1 MSIPAHIL
9 AIETSCDETA
19 AAVVTG
25 RGDILSSVVASQV
38 KDHAVFGGVVPEI
51 ASRRHIELI
60 EPVVSAALR
69 QACLSLGDLGG
80 IAVTQGPGL
89 IGALLVGISY
99 AKALAYGLDIP
110 ICGINHLEGHLCAAR
125 IGAELTYPHM
135 GMVVSGGHT
144 SLYVVRSET
153 DITQIGQTIDDAAGE
168 AFDKVA
174 KLLNLGYPGGVV
186 IERVSRDVDHSALD
200 LPRPMMNDDTFD
212 FSFSGL
218 KTAVLTL
225 VQRSGI
231 FEGPDLRFSGLPEAK
246 KRRPGK
252 EHLIPVIAAAF
263 QAAVVDVL
271 VTKALRAVREYGMG
285 MLVVSGGVASNTALR
300 EALKGKTSEE
310 GIRLVIPDREYCTDN
325 AAMIGIASIRHFM
338 DGRHAALDMNAVSR
352 WSSIMGKH
360 RVNSSRGQPE
370 KT

>member
-1 MSIPAHIL
+1 MGIPSYIL

-25 RGDILSSVVASQV
+25 SGDVLSNVVASQV
-38 KDHAVFGGVVPEI
+38 KDHAAFGGVVPEI

-60 EPVVSAALR
+60 GPVVNESLR
-69 QACLSLGDLGG
+69 EAGVSLKDLGG

-99 AKALAYGLDIP
+99 AKALAYGLSVP
-110 ICGINHLEGHLCAAR
+110 ICGINHLEGHLAAAR
-125 IGAELTYPHM
+125 IGNDLSYPHM

-153 DITQIGQTIDDAAGE
+153 SIAQIGQTIDDAAGE

-174 KLLNLGYPGGVV
+174 KLLNLGYPGGVI
-186 IERVSRDVDHSALD
+186 IERISHGVDHSSVV
-200 LPRPMMNDDTFD
+200 LPRPMMNDDSYD

-231 FEGPDLRFSGLPEAK
+231 FEGLDLKFSGLPEARK
-246 KRRPGK
+246 PMPGR
-252 EHLIPVIAAAF
+252 EHLVPVIAAAF
-263 QAAVVDVL
+263 QSAVVEVL
-271 VTKALRAVREYGMG
+271 VTKAVRAVKEYGMDL
-285 MLVVSGGVASNTALR
+285 LVVSGGVASNAALR
-300 EALKGKTSEE
+300 EALKRLSVDER
-310 GIRLVIPDREYCTDN
+310 IRLVIPDREYCTDN
-325 AAMIGIASIRHFM
+325 AAMIAVASIRHFR
-338 DGRHAALDMNAVSR
+338 DGHYANLDMNAVSR
-352 WSSIMGKH
+352 WSSITGLH
-360 RVNSSRGQPE
+360 
-370 KT
+370 

>member
-1 MSIPAHIL
+1 MNIPAYIL

-19 AAVVTG
+19 AAVVTAG
-25 RGDILSSVVASQV
+25 GAVLSNVVASQV

-60 EPVVSAALR
+60 RPVVDEALHR
-69 QACLSLGDLGG
+69 AGVSLKDLGG
-80 IAVTQGPGL
+80 VAVTQGPGL

-110 ICGINHLEGHLCAAR
+110 ICGINHLEGHLAAAR
-125 IGAELTYPHM
+125 IDASLTYPHM

-144 SLYVVRSET
+144 SLYEVRDEAAV
-153 DITQIGQTIDDAAGE
+153 TQIGQTIDDAAGE

-174 KLLNLGYPGGVV
+174 KLLNLGYPGGVI
-186 IERVSRDVDHSALD
+186 IERISHGIDHSGMD

-218 KTAVLTL
+218 KTAVLNL

-231 FEGPDLRFSGLPEAK
+231 FENLDLKFSGLPEAK
-246 KRRPGK
+246 RPRPGK
-252 EHLIPVIAAAF
+252 EHLVPLIAAAF

-271 VTKALRAVREYGMG
+271 VTKAVRAVKEYGLG

-300 EALKGKTSEE
+300 ESLKDKTAGE
-310 GIRLVIPDREYCTDN
+310 GIALVVPDRTYCTDN
-325 AAMIGIASIRHFM
+325 AAMIGIASIRHFR
-338 DGRHAALDMNAVSR
+338 DGHYADQDMNAVSR
-352 WSSIMGKH
+352 WSSIT
-360 RVNSSRGQPE
+360 GQG
-370 KT
+370 